1 MMMCK
6 TKLWSVLALCF
17 ALSIWKM
24 YTSVCKGLSPLPN
37 NLGEWSAQ
45 DSLMKEEMCHH
56 NRCIGLSSWD
66 WFCDH
71 FDASVNC
78 LLTPENSDIPPE
90 VLQWWLKLQRSQDG
104 SQIQKIIKKLFDL
117 LQSPTAR
124 VQGVAQCGTC
134 AVVGNSG
141 RLRGSKY
148 GQKIDSHQF
157 VMRMNTAQIAGFQ
170 EDVGTRTTHHFMY
183 PESAVNLHP
192 GIHLVLVPF
201 KPLDLK
207 WLTSALSTGD
217 IRQTYKRVKQF
228 IKADKSK
235 VLILY
240 PGFLKYIQDKWT
252 KYHGRYP
259 STGLIALIFAIHTCT
274 QVSAFGFGANS
285 NGNWH
290 HYWED
295 NRYAGAFRKTGVH
308 NATFEL
314 QLIEKLAIEGKL
326 SFYK

>member
-24 YTSVCKGLSPLPN
+24 YTSVCKGLSPSSKI
-37 NLGEWSAQ
+37 LGEWLVQ

-56 NRCIGLSSWD
+56 NRCTGLSSWD

-78 LLTPENSDIPPE
+78 LLTLENMDIPPE

-117 LQSPTAR
+117 LQSPTAG
-124 VQGVAQCGTC
+124 VQDGAQCGTC

-148 GQKIDSHQF
+148 GEKIDSHQF
-157 VMRMNTAQIAGFQ
+157 VMR
-170 EDVGTRTTHHFMY
+170 
-183 PESAVNLHP
+183 
-192 GIHLVLVPF
+192 
-201 KPLDLK
+201 
-207 WLTSALSTGD
+207 
-217 IRQTYKRVKQF
+217 TYKRVKQF

-259 STGLIALIFAIHTCT
+259 STGLIALIFALHTCK
-274 QVSAFGFGANS
+274 QVSAFGFGADS

-295 NRYAGAFRKTGVH
+295 NRYAGAFRKTGIH
-308 NATFEL
+308 DATFEL
-314 QLIEKLAIEGKL
+314 QLIERLAIEGKL
-326 SFYK
+326 SLYK